1 LDFDVIMIVGAA
13 FVAVTAT
20 AIVAGQA
27 FVNRAQLSRRLMA
40 GAAAP
45 EVKQRQEAR
54 RQEVELTTKATESR
68 LGIEGDVRLKLR
80 RELVRAGFF
89 GPEAVKYFMIWR
101 LCAILILPAAAL
113 AATQAPGVPEM
124 SARSVLAAVTVGGLL
139 GIFGPGAY
147 LSRRRNRLIRE
158 YRAIFPDLLDLLIV
172 CVSAGLSIE
181 AAIDRV
187 RLQLGKRS
195 PALGYNLTLLGAEMR
210 AGRSVVDALNSMAD
224 RLSLDEATSFVAV
237 LRHSVELGA
246 DISES
251 LRVFSD
257 EMRDKRILRAE
268 EVANMVPAKIVV
280 PLTVGIFPVI
290 MVIMVVPPALR
301 LITAMK
307 WG

>member
-1 LDFDVIMIVGAA
+1 
-13 FVAVTAT
+13 
-20 AIVAGQA
+20 
-27 FVNRAQLSRRLMA
+27 
-40 GAAAP
+40 
-45 EVKQRQEAR
+45 
-54 RQEVELTTKATESR
+54 
-68 LGIEGDVRLKLR
+68 
-80 RELVRAGFF
+80 
-89 GPEAVKYFMIWR
+89 
-101 LCAILILPAAAL
+101 
-113 AATQAPGVPEM
+113 
-124 SARSVLAAVTVGGLL
+124 
-139 GIFGPGAY
+139 
-147 LSRRRNRLIRE
+147 
-158 YRAIFPDLLDLLIV
+158 
-172 CVSAGLSIE
+172 
-181 AAIDRV
+181 
-187 RLQLGKRS
+187 
-195 PALGYNLTLLGAEMR
+195 LGAEMR